1 MINTFLRRMTVRRR
15 IVGSFLVLLIFL
27 TLFVPLTITDHL
39 SLTDRVEQLVN
50 VNARSNQLLLSA
62 LADILSSRVNLMR
75 YADDLT
81 PSVSDALN
89 DISKAMDS
97 IEEARS
103 LVIEPEQKS
112 AMANILAG
120 LVSYNTLITNV
131 QTARIENRQ
140 QDVTTLL
147 SNSYQ
152 LEFDLEQ
159 QIRAVVNTN
168 VTLVNETNRTTLS
181 VAQQRLILL
190 VASYL
195 IALLLAIAVAV
206 LVQQSITRPVSELR
220 EGAETFQ
227 RERRATSIP
236 SEGTD
241 ELSLLAQTINQIT
254 SELSQTLAGLEQ
266 RVAERTKALASVA
279 EISTSISTVLET
291 DELLQR
297 VVDLAKERF
306 DFYHAHIYV
315 LNEAGDTLVLASG
328 AGDVGRQMVTKKH
341 SISLD
346 REQSL
351 VARAAREKKGVTI
364 NDVTTTPDFL
374 PNPLLPNTRS
384 EMAVPMIAGERVVG
398 VFDVQS
404 EVVGRF
410 TDADIAIQTTLA
422 SQVASAVQTAR
433 SYAEI
438 QRNEALLSDAL
449 SISRLANWE
458 YDLEQDLFTFNDNFY
473 SIFRT
478 TAENVGG
485 YRMSSADYARR
496 FVHPEDAPLVG
507 IEIQKALDSKE
518 RSFKAAVEH
527 RTIFADGQIG
537 FMTVRINVERDENG
551 KIVRWYGANQDITE
565 RHRLEEIN
573 RKRAIQ
579 QETLNVITQKIQG
592 AATIEEAMQIT
603 AREMGHA
610 LGMKPTLVTLEPG
623 ALVSGSEGN

>member
-1 MINTFLRRMTVRRR
+1 MINNFLRRMTVRRR
-15 IVGSFLVLLIFL
+15 IVGSFLILLIFL

-39 SLTDRVEQLVN
+39 SLTGRVEQLTN
-50 VNARSNQLLLSA
+50 INARSNQLLLSA

-89 DISKAMDS
+89 DISKAMNS

-103 LVIEPEQKS
+103 LVAEPEQKS

-168 VTLVNETNRTTLS
+168 VTLVNETNRTTLA

-190 VASYL
+190 VTSYL

-315 LNEAGDTLVLASG
+315 LNEVGDTLVLASG
-328 AGDVGRQMVTKKH
+328 AGDVGRQMVAKKH

-351 VARAAREKKGVTI
+351 VARAARGKKGVTI
-364 NDVTTTPDFL
+364 NDVTATPDFL

-410 TDADIAIQTTLA
+410 TDADIAVQATLA
-422 SQVASAVQTAR
+422 SQVASTLQNTRQYEISQRTAAQL
-433 SYAEI
+433 S
-438 QRNEALLSDAL
+438 EALQIA
-449 SISRLANWE
+449 RLGNWE
-458 YDLEQDLFTFNDNFY
+458 YDFKNDL
-473 SIFRT
+473 
-478 TAENVGG
+478 
-485 YRMSSADYARR
+485 
-496 FVHPEDAPLVG
+496 
-507 IEIQKALDSKE
+507 
-518 RSFKAAVEH
+518 
-527 RTIFADGQIG
+527 
-537 FMTVRINVERDENG
+537 
-551 KIVRWYGANQDITE
+551 
-565 RHRLEEIN
+565 
-573 RKRAIQ
+573 
-579 QETLNVITQKIQG
+579 
-592 AATIEEAMQIT
+592 
-603 AREMGHA
+603 
-610 LGMKPTLVTLEPG
+610 
-623 ALVSGSEGN
+623 

>member
-1 MINTFLRRMTVRRR
+1 MINNFLRRMTVRRR
-15 IVGSFLVLLIFL
+15 IVGSFLILLIFL

-39 SLTDRVEQLVN
+39 SLTGRVEQLTN

-89 DISKAMDS
+89 DISKAMNS

-103 LVIEPEQKS
+103 LVAEPEQKS

-168 VTLVNETNRTTLS
+168 VTLVNETNRTTLA

-227 RERRATSIP
+227 RERLATSIP
-236 SEGTD
+236 SGGTD

-254 SELSQTLAGLEQ
+254 SELSQTLTGLEQ
-266 RVAERTKALASVA
+266 RVAERTKALTSVA
-279 EISTSISTVLET
+279 EISTAISTVLET

-315 LNEAGDTLVLASG
+315 LNEVGDTLVLASG
-328 AGDVGRQMVTKKH
+328 AGDVGRQMVAKKH

-384 EMAVPMIAGERVVG
+384 EMAVPMMAGERVVG

-433 SYAEI
+433 SYMEI

-478 TAENVGG
+478 SAENVGG

-527 RTIFADGQIG
+527 RTIFADGEIG
-537 FMTVRINVERDENG
+537 YMTVRINVERDENG
-551 KIVRWYGANQDITE
+551 KIIRWYGANQDVTE
-565 RHRLEEIN
+565 RRSLEELN
-573 RKRAIQ
+573 RKRAAQ
-579 QETLNVITQKIQG
+579 QEAINLITQKIQG
-592 AATIEEAMQIT
+592 ATSIEMALQIA
-603 AREMGHA
+603 ARELGHA
-610 LGMKPTLVTLEPG
+610 LGRKPTLVTLDPKMLTDEHK
-623 ALVSGSEGN
+623 GN